1 MTYAIKNFSKFQHF
15 KDRTPPWIKLYR
27 DILDDPDWH
36 DLPAE
41 AAKVLVMLWVI
52 ASEDETKQGVL
63 PEEKKLAFRLR
74 VSEKALRIILSQLS
88 NFVIKT
94 DINPIS
100 NRYQS
105 VPVADELQTAT
116 ETARYQTDAPERAGE
131 ETERETETE
140 GERETESCA
149 VPAQRDGLMSRF
161 ERFYAEYPKKKNRGE
176 AEKAWKALKPD
187 EGLTEK
193 IIAAVK
199 VARES
204 SDWLKEGGQYAP
216 YPAKWLRSKG
226 WEDEQVEQPTLAPV
240 RYIGGMRVGK
250 NWV

>member
-1 MTYAIKNFSKFQHF
+1 MQLFKGEQVMALRIKNWSKHQHF

-36 DLPAE
+36 DLDGDS
-41 AAKVLVMLWVI
+41 AKILISLWLI
-52 ASEDETKQGVL
+52 ASEDDSHTGVL
-63 PEEKKLAFRLR
+63 PDERRLAFRLR
-74 VSEKALRIILSQLS
+74 ISEKQLKIHLNKLS
-88 NFVIKT
+88 NWLIRD
-94 DINPIS
+94 DIETIS
-100 NRYQS
+100 DRHQS
-105 VPVADELQTAT
+105 
-116 ETARYQTDAPERAGE
+116 DAPERAGE
-131 ETERETETE
+131 ETETETETE
-140 GERETESCA
+140 GERETEFCA

-176 AEKAWKALKPD
+176 AEKAWKAIKPD

-226 WEDEQVEQPTLAPV
+226 WEDEQTTQPTLAPV

>member
-1 MTYAIKNFSKFQHF
+1 MQLFKGEQVMALRIKNWSKHQHF

-36 DLPAE
+36 DLDGDS
-41 AAKVLVMLWVI
+41 AKILISLWLI
-52 ASEDETKQGVL
+52 ASEDDSHTGVL
-63 PEEKKLAFRLR
+63 PDERRLAFRLR
-74 VSEKALRIILSQLS
+74 ISEKQLKIHLNKLS
-88 NFVIKT
+88 NWLIRD
-94 DINPIS
+94 DIETIS
-100 NRYQS
+100 DRHQS
-105 VPVADELQTAT
+105 
-116 ETARYQTDAPERAGE
+116 DAPERAGE

-176 AEKAWKALKPD
+176 AEKAWKAIKPD

-226 WEDEQVEQPTLAPV
+226 WEDEQTTQPTLAPV